1 VDPGRLRCGLSL
13 FGNPRADHGSTTQ
26 HVLFHQARSIA
37 QLSSRPM
44 LEQRIQQHF
53 IDSADLKYQAG
64 PLLGKPISQAMQALL
79 ACVTSGGKI
88 LACGAGVSG
97 FLAAQ
102 FASQFVGRFERD
114 RPELAAIALP
124 GDATDPMA
132 DTPEALD
139 VDRFARQ
146 VRALGQA
153 GDVLLALSAS
163 GQSAAVLAAVEAAH
177 ARDMTVV
184 ALLGN
189 AASTG
194 SGTGGAV
201 GRALRETDVQVC
213 VPHERAAR
221 IHEVHLLA
229 LHCLCDGV
237 DAQLLG
243 DQDSD
248 SSLLSV

>member
-1 VDPGRLRCGLSL
+1 
-13 FGNPRADHGSTTQ
+13 
-26 HVLFHQARSIA
+26 
-37 QLSSRPM
+37 M

-53 IDSADLKYQAG
+53 IDSADLKYQVG
-64 PLLGKPISQAMQALL
+64 PALSKPILQAMQALL
-79 ACVTSGGKI
+79 ACVTSGGKV

-102 FASQFVGRFERD
+102 FAANFVGRFERE
-114 RPELAAIALP
+114 RPELGAIALA
-124 GDATDPMA
+124 GDATDPAA
-132 DTPEALD
+132 DTAD
-139 VDRFARQ
+139 AADADRFARQ

-153 GDVLLALSAS
+153 GDVLVVLSAS
-163 GQSAAVLAAVEAAH
+163 GQSATALAAVQAAH

-189 AASTG
+189 ALG
-194 SGTGGAV
+194 NGGAI
-201 GRALRETDVQVC
+201 GRALRETDVQVS

-221 IHEVHLLA
+221 VHEVHLLA

-243 DQDSD
+243 EQEASQ
-248 SSLLSV
+248 

>member
-1 VDPGRLRCGLSL
+1 
-13 FGNPRADHGSTTQ
+13 
-26 HVLFHQARSIA
+26 
-37 QLSSRPM
+37 M

-64 PLLGKPISQAMQALL
+64 PLLGKPIAQAMQALL

-97 FLAAQ
+97 LLAAQ
-102 FASQFVGRFERD
+102 FAAQFVGRFERD
-114 RPELAAIALP
+114 RPELGAIVLP
-124 GDATDPMA
+124 GDTTDPAA
-132 DTPEALD
+132 DTPDAID
-139 VDRFARQ
+139 ADRFARQ
-146 VRALGQA
+146 VRALGQT
-153 GDVLLALSAS
+153 GDVLLVISTS

-189 AASTG
+189 AAGGGPS
-194 SGTGGAV
+194 SSPGGAV
-201 GRALRETDVQVC
+201 GRALRETDVQIG

-221 IHEVHLLA
+221 IHEVHLLI

-243 DQDSD
+243 DQDTA
-248 SSLLSV
+248 L

>member
-1 VDPGRLRCGLSL
+1 
-13 FGNPRADHGSTTQ
+13 
-26 HVLFHQARSIA
+26 
-37 QLSSRPM
+37 M

-64 PLLGKPISQAMQALL
+64 PLLGKPIAQAMQALL

-97 FLAAQ
+97 LLAAQ
-102 FASQFVGRFERD
+102 FAAQFVGRFERD
-114 RPELAAIALP
+114 RPELGAIVLP
-124 GDATDPMA
+124 GDTTDPAA
-132 DTPEALD
+132 DTPDAID
-139 VDRFARQ
+139 ADRFARQ
-146 VRALGQA
+146 VRALGQT
-153 GDVLLALSAS
+153 GDVLLVISTS

-189 AASTG
+189 AAGGGPSG
-194 SGTGGAV
+194 SPGGAV
-201 GRALRETDVQVC
+201 GRALRETDVQIG

-221 IHEVHLLA
+221 IHEVHLLI

-243 DQDSD
+243 DQDTA
-248 SSLLSV
+248 L